1 MCPPVPP
8 PEITKLKDIRF
19 GTPEQIAQVD
29 ADFKAVSDWSKAN
42 DRPVLLGEF
51 GAYDAAAM
59 EDRVLWTSTVART
72 AEKYGFA
79 FGYWQ
84 FSSDFLLYDFKT
96 QSFVKPILKALV
108 PETK

>member
-1 MCPPVPP
+1 
-8 PEITKLKDIRF
+8 
-19 GTPEQIAQVD
+19 
-29 ADFKAVSDWSKAN
+29 
-42 DRPVLLGEF
+42 
-51 GAYDAAAM
+51 M